1 MPKNAGSKQY
11 IMLIGSEASLLPK
24 NVHEYHS
31 LYPIDSNNERISRVF
46 GLQSSVYKSQRTID
60 GKYYCLRRIENYR
73 MTNKNAISV
82 IDPWTKLNNSGI
94 VSVREGF
101 TTKAFGD
108 QCNSDL

>member
-1 MPKNAGSKQY
+1 MQIPR
-11 IMLIGSEASLLPK
+11 

-31 LYPIDSNNERISRVF
+31 LYPIDSNTERTSRVF
-46 GLQSSVYKSQRTID
+46 GLQSSIYKCLRSLD

-73 MTNKNAISV
+73 MSNKSAIAV
-82 IDPWTKLNNSGI
+82 IDSWTKLNHSGI

-108 QCNSDL
+108 QCISN